1 MPQLETKQTKIKQTA
16 VTLTNK
22 KKKGEKISAVTA
34 YDYPTARV
42 ASDAG
47 IDMILVGDSLGMVLQ
62 GNKHTLKVTMDE
74 IVYHTHLVS
83 NAVPHSLVVTD
94 MPFGSYH
101 ISPAQAV
108 ENAIRCVKEGGAEAV
123 KLEGGRR
130 RFKTIEA
137 IIAAE
142 IPVLGHL
149 GLTPQ
154 SIHQLGGFKTQGK
167 LKAKADEILED
178 AIELEKRGVFAIV
191 LESIP
196 VELARTVSESIGI
209 PTIGIGAGKYCDGQV
224 LVFHDLVGFTDLYL
238 PRFVRKYADIYAVI
252 HGALGHYIEDIHSGN
267 FPGDNESYYANPD
280 ANPGANPKPVE

>member
-1 MPQLETKQTKIKQTA
+1 MLQLETKQTKQPKQTA

-22 KKKGEKISAVTA
+22 KKQGEKISAVTA

-62 GNKHTLKVTMDE
+62 GYKNTMKVTMDE
-74 IVYHTHLVS
+74 IVYHTRLVS
-83 NAVPHSLVVTD
+83 SANPFSLVVTD
-94 MPFGSYH
+94 MPFGSFH
-101 ISPAQAV
+101 ISPENAV

-130 RFKTIEA
+130 RFKAVEA
-137 IIAAE
+137 IIEAE

-178 AIELEKRGVFAIV
+178 AIGLEKRGVFAIV

-196 VELARTVSESIGI
+196 AELARTITESIGI

-224 LVFHDLVGFTDLYL
+224 LVFHDLVGFTNLYL
-238 PRFVRKYADIYAVI
+238 PKFVRKYADIYTTI
-252 HGALGHYIEDIHSGN
+252 HEALGNYIKDIHSGD
-267 FPGDNESYYANPD
+267 FPGDNESYHLNP
-280 ANPGANPKPVE
+280 NSETQEK

>member
-1 MPQLETKQTKIKQTA
+1 MPQLETKPTKPTKQTS
-16 VTLTNK
+16 VILTNK
-22 KKKGEKISAVTA
+22 KKHGEKISVVTA
-34 YDYPTARV
+34 YDFPTARV

-62 GNKHTLKVTMDE
+62 GNQNTMKVTLDE
-74 IVYHTHLVS
+74 IVYHTRLVS
-83 NAVPHSLVVTD
+83 NADPCSLIVTD

-101 ISPAQAV
+101 ISPGKAV

-137 IIAAE
+137 IIEAE

-167 LKAKADEILED
+167 LKAQADEILED

-196 VELARTVSESIGI
+196 VELAKTITESIRI

-224 LVFHDLVGFTDLYL
+224 LVFHDLVGFSNLYL
-238 PRFVRKYADIYAVI
+238 PRFVRKYADIYGII
-252 HGALGHYIEDIHSGN
+252 HEALSHYIKDIHSGD
-267 FPGDNESYYANPD
+267 FPGENESYHVH
-280 ANPGANPKPVE
+280 PKPVEQEK